1 MDNVSNIDLCSCQL
15 SKVKLNNNPIKS
27 LNKLIKKMGFV
38 KESLNIFIT
47 LIIRYFQWT
56 LQGEIITIL

>member
-1 MDNVSNIDLCSCQL
+1 MDNVSNIDLGSCQL

-38 KESLNIFIT
+38 EEFLSIFIT
-47 LIIRYFQWT
+47 LIIRYFQ
-56 LQGEIITIL
+56 